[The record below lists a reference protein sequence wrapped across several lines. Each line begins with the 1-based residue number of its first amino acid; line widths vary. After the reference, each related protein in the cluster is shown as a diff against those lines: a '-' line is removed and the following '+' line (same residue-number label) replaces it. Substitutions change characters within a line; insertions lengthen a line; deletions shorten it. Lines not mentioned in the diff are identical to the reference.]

1 MLNSDDSLEHGPM
14 VDVWEMWE
22 LGRFRRQHRGV
33 KQHVVILDP
42 GHVQGCVVRS
52 GLDSDIALSP
62 ADHPEI
68 LLGNPAANFGVPNRK
83 MLRHFAIALRSLMRL
98 TTSTER
104 IPTKR
109 QWLLACTVPN

>member
-33 KQHVVILDP
+33 KQHVVILDT
-42 GHVQGCVVRS
+42 GHVQGCAVRS

-68 LLGNPAANFGVPNRK
+68 FLGNPATNFDVASRR
-83 MLRHFAIALRSLMRL
+83 MLRHFTIVRLRLMRF
-98 TTSTER
+98 R
-104 IPTKR
+104 
-109 QWLLACTVPN
+109 